1 MGLRF
6 RTVSHEATVFRN
18 FAAFQS
24 TEYRSSVSKVG
35 WLAFRLLICLCLFG
49 CKVVLWRVAF
59 AFGRPGRTAPA
70 MLYVVEFGSLAHLL
84 AAGDHYRV
92 RYWAAFVDPL
102 PGPTDLLGRIGLEFG
117 I

>member
-1 MGLRF
+1 
-6 RTVSHEATVFRN
+6 
-18 FAAFQS
+18 
-24 TEYRSSVSKVG
+24 
-35 WLAFRLLICLCLFG
+35 
-49 CKVVLWRVAF
+49 
-59 AFGRPGRTAPA
+59 